1 MSDSQGDP
9 FPRHDTFRIE
19 NKRLAADRPSSNL
32 ATRPADLGHLIG
44 GCGIAGCISIRG
56 DRISGE
62 SITTML
68 TTMSERENGLGAGYA
83 CYGLFPDRR
92 DEFCLQFLFDNEHSK
107 CLTEE
112 FLKEHSEVRKDE
124 RVFTKKVPT
133 LAPPYPLVWRYFIR
147 PSDKRE
153 WRGNSNLSEE
163 DYVIRM
169 VMHINKSIEGTYC
182 VSSGRDMAI
191 FKGNGYSF
199 EVSEFYDIGRY
210 SGQLWIS
217 HSRFPTNSPGWWGGA
232 HPIGILDWAVCHNG
246 EITSYGVNRKL
257 VEMAG
262 YECTLL
268 TDTEVIAYMFDLL
281 VRKHELPIPAAAF
294 AMAPW
299 HHSEILRMDPDSR
312 LLANALRLTYKEA
325 FLNGPFSIIVGRRE
339 PQITMIALADRKKL
353 RPLIVGRSKDNK
365 MVYSASEECAIRSVD
380 TEAEAWTPNAGSPM
394 IAQVGKGVIRA
405 GIEPPFWGV
414 VQ

>member
-1 MSDSQGDP
+1 MFRASRKRTIP
-9 FPRHDTFRIE
+9 ERPRTH
-19 NKRLAADRPSSNL
+19 L
-32 ATRPADLGHLIG
+32 ATRPPNLRYQMG
-44 GCGIAGCISIRG
+44 GCGIAGCISIQG

-62 SITTML
+62 GIMRML

-92 DEFCLQFLFDNEHSK
+92 DEFCIQVLFDNEESK
-107 CLTEE
+107 CLVEE
-112 FLKEHSEVRKDE
+112 FLKEHADVRKDE
-124 RVFTKKVPT
+124 RVFTKKVQS
-133 LAPPYPLVWRYFIR
+133 LAPPYPLVWRYFIK
-147 PSDKRE
+147 PADKRE
-153 WRGNSNLSEE
+153 WRGNSSLSEE
-163 DYVIRM
+163 DYVVKL
-169 VMHINKSIEGTYC
+169 VMHINKSIDGAFC
-182 VSSGRDMAI
+182 VSSGKDMAV
-191 FKGNGYSF
+191 FKGNGYSY
-199 EVSEFYDIGRY
+199 EISEFYDIRRY

-246 EITSYGVNRKL
+246 EITSYGVNKKL

-268 TDTEVIAYMFDLL
+268 TDTEVIAYMWDLL

-299 HHSEILRMDPDSR
+299 HHSEISRMDPESR

-339 PQITMIALADRKKL
+339 PEITMIALADRKKL
-353 RPLIVGRSKDNK
+353 RPLIVGDSPDHK
-365 MVYSASEECAIRSVD
+365 MVFAASEECAIRSID
-380 TEAEAWTPNAGSPM
+380 AQAETWTPNAGSPM

-405 GIEPPFWGV
+405 GIEPPFLGAV
-414 VQ
+414 R